1 MRKLIAWL
9 CVAGAALCIAN
20 LTWAASPTSQS
31 VIERDGICDISV
43 GQTAAMAADVIDTTT
58 TMDIRALDWGLD
70 NAADLLYL
78 NARLTSQTMAAG
90 ESLTVTVDV
99 SADGTV
105 WDTDA
110 SMSQVLTG
118 TQTLM
123 VQLVEWGRFFRIRI
137 LNQDDDAHDY
147 DILLSAP
154 AR

>member
-1 MRKLIAWL
+1 MKRIIPWL
-9 CVAGAALCIAN
+9 CVAGATLCLASIA
-20 LTWAASPTSQS
+20 WAASPTSQS
-31 VIERDGICDISV
+31 VIERDGICDVAV
-43 GQTAAMAADVIDTTT
+43 GQTAAMAADVIDTTA
-58 TMDIRALDWGLD
+58 TMDVRGLDWKVD

-105 WDTDA
+105 WDSDA
-110 SMSQVLTG
+110 SVSQVLTG